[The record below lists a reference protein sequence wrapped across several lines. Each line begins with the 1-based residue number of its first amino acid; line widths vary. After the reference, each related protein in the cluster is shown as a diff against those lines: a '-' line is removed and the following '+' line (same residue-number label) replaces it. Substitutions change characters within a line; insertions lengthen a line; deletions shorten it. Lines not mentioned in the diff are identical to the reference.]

1 MPDQTARDA
10 VAPIVWRHGWVKQE
24 ADDFAD
30 AVLAVLGI
38 PPDTPVQ
45 DVREALALLDT
56 RYAMEERLS
65 QFQNAA
71 AALIREIDRA

>member
-38 PPDTPVQ
+38 PPEMATSEIARAISTHVQ
-45 DVREALALLDT
+45 T
-56 RYAMEERLS
+56 RAWQERLIAEERSLRD
-65 QFQNAA
+65 AG
-71 AALIREIDRA
+71 